1 MNAIRRHPLEEVT
14 PNNFETVMTS
24 VAVLATIITAVIFFL
39 AGCGAGGSGSSGVNP
54 PVIVPNVV
62 VNPSAVTLGT
72 GESYTFNASGGKT
85 TVTWSL
91 SDTTMGTI
99 VATARSCVYTAP
111 VSKIGTVMLTCTPAE
126 TNGAAGFAVITVT
139 GVYILEG
146 ATFSMSSGTTHT
158 FSARGGKGP
167 YVWSSSDGTVG
178 QFVDPRSGTFQAFKP
193 GTCTVQVKDLYTG
206 SLSALCTVTVT
217 SGMVVSPSSL
227 TVTKGSVYNN
237 FYVSGGTP
245 PYTWESADTSVA
257 TITPFPN
264 DTTHATLQAS
274 AAITAST
281 TVTTTITVRD
291 VYTASAT
298 SAITV
303 KDAVLQVYP
312 KDPSIAYG
320 SAAVTFQVSG
330 GTAPYTWVLSVN
342 TLGTLSA
349 VGSDTSMI
357 KYTPPAQH
365 QSTSATDSVTL
376 TVVDVNNNQTTSKIT
391 LTQPFIQI
399 YPTSISLTQNAAP
412 YTFYAYGG
420 VKPYTWTIDNL
431 SVGSIEAD
439 PNDSSLGI
447 FTPRSPGTGNITVKD
462 ANNNQSTGTVTVTLV
477 ANPLTVSP
485 STLTI
490 APTET
495 YLFNA
500 VGGTPPYTWTV
511 NDTHLGSVTTGSD
524 TSQATFNA
532 LNPGSVIL
540 TCVDKIKGSAV
551 ASITVTNPAGS
562 VPQIYPASLVIKV
575 GATYG
580 LFAYG
585 GFPPYVWS
593 ANNVTIGTVAITSAT
608 DTSRATFTAV
618 AAGVVIIRVFDA
630 RNTAG
635 FTCTITVI
643 P

>member
-14 PNNFETVMTS
+14 PNTFGMVMTS
-24 VAVLATIITAVIFFL
+24 VAVLATILTAVIFLL

-62 VNPSAVTLGT
+62 VNPSAVTLST
-72 GESYTFNASGGKT
+72 GESYTFNATGGKT

-111 VSKIGTVMLTCTPAE
+111 TSKIGTVMLTCTPAE
-126 TNGAAGFAVITVT
+126 VNGAAGFAVITVT

-146 ATFSMSSGTTHT
+146 TTFSMSSGTTHT
-158 FSARGGKGP
+158 FSARGGTGP
-167 YVWSSSDGTVG
+167 YLWSSSDGTVG

-193 GTCTVQVKDLYTG
+193 GTCTIQVKDLFTG
-206 SLSALCTVTVT
+206 SLSAPCTVTV
-217 SGMVVSPSSL
+217 SSNIVISPSAL
-227 TVTKGSVYNN
+227 TVTKGAVYDK
-237 FYVSGGTP
+237 FFVSGGTP
-245 PYTWESADTSVA
+245 PYTWESSDSSVA
-257 TITPFPN
+257 TITPFPT
-264 DTTHATLQAS
+264 DSAHATLTAS
-274 AAITAST
+274 ASITPSS

-291 VYTASAT
+291 TYTASAT
-298 SAITV
+298 AVVTV
-303 KDAVLQVYP
+303 KDAVLLVYP

-320 SAAVTFQVSG
+320 SDPVTFQVSG
-330 GTAPYTWVLSVN
+330 GTAPYTWILSVN

-349 VGSDTSMI
+349 VGSDTTMI

-365 QSTSATDSVTL
+365 QSTSATDSVVL
-376 TVVDVNNNQTTSKIT
+376 TVVDINNNQTTSKIT
-391 LTQPFIQI
+391 LTQAFIQI
-399 YPTSISLTQNAAP
+399 YPTSISLTQDAPP
-412 YTFYAYGG
+412 YTFFAYGG

-431 SVGSIEAD
+431 SVGSVAAD

-477 ANPLTVSP
+477 ANALTVSP
-485 STLTI
+485 PTLTI

-500 VGGTPPYTWTV
+500 VGGTPPYSWTV
-511 NDTHLGSVTTGSD
+511 NDTHLGTVTTGSD
-524 TSQATFNA
+524 TSQATFKA

-562 VPQIYPASLVIKV
+562 TPQIFPSSLVIKA
-575 GATYG
+575 GATYD

-593 ANNVTIGTVAITSAT
+593 ANNVTIGTVAIISAT
-608 DTSRATFTAV
+608 DTSRARFTAV
-618 AAGVVIIRVFDA
+618 AAGVVIIREFDA

-635 FTCTITVI
+635 SPFTSTVI